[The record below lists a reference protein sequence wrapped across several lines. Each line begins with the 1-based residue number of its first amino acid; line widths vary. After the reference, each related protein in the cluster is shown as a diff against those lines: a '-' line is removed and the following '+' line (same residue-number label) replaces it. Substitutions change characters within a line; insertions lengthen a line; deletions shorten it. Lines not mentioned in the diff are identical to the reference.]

1 MRNQGFDRRKLDH
14 ERNHPN
20 FDRRNHDLQR
30 KNPDLNKRNKGPSRM
45 QHDKERR
52 KFDEVLR
59 KPTFSKSKV
68 PNSRRTP
75 PVDYKERRKEKYDSS
90 RSNTLRRRISNTHNS
105 NTDISGLDLSFWVDD
120 VDLSTTAKPDYRQRW
135 QNLSKEYESNSDDS
149 QDSVQERVSVIEDIA
164 EDDID
169 EEGEIEE
176 TVEKQEN
183 PNPMFSD
190 WGDSMWDEIRD
201 DWDNEDDFNED
212 MFRDVSARYLNAW
225 ADVARI
231 GTTARKKHE
240 GATNDNHNEDDEM
253 KTNPGVSDLESMN
266 DQRMAPSKVIR
277 SRRPIQRTRII

>member
-1 MRNQGFDRRKLDH
+1 M
-14 ERNHPN
+14 EPE
-20 FDRRNHDLQR
+20 
-30 KNPDLNKRNKGPSRM
+30 LNKRNQGPSRM

-68 PNSRRTP
+68 PSVRRTP

-183 PNPMFSD
+183 PNLMFGD

-231 GTTARKKHE
+231 GTTARHKQE
-240 GATNDNHNEDDEM
+240 GANNDNATDDEM
-253 KTNPGVSDLESMN
+253 ETEPGVSNL
-266 DQRMAPSKVIR
+266 
-277 SRRPIQRTRII
+277 